1 MSQTSLGSTRLPP
14 HGEAPFELNMTRID
28 IEPKVQGAECSV
40 VSGPSVDRFPESCRV
55 TAGVAGPGAVA
66 HGGELG

>member
-1 MSQTSLGSTRLPP
+1 
-14 HGEAPFELNMTRID
+14 MTRID